1 MRNRINTP
9 FRHVLRATGAAVVG
23 ALVLAGCSS
32 SEPEDQAEEADI
44 TAEAATGGD
53 MTMLMHVPT
62 RSFDPADDNTMAAS
76 GDATR
81 MAAIYD
87 YLFYLDPTTGEVV
100 SQIGESIE
108 PNEDGTVWT
117 LTIKDDVQFSDGT
130 SYDAEAV
137 KFTYEHIAEKGI
149 SSHAEAI
156 GDWSMKVVDP
166 LTLEISLPAPNM
178 HFDRTIAADLPFI
191 ISPEAFEADPDNYA
205 NQPVG
210 AGPYVLD
217 EFVSDNYETYVA
229 NEDYWQS
236 DLPKLD
242 TLRLELVQDPA
253 QRINTIASG
262 DADIQAP
269 SADADLALIDNAT
282 NQGLI
287 VDSLPQ
293 NGGGWIYFN
302 NERPPFDDQRARHAV
317 YLALDRDQLS
327 QVAQGSDQAEGV
339 DTLFIEDSPFHE
351 PDVTFPE
358 PDREAAQELFDEL
371 AAEGKP
377 VSFNY
382 VNMAGDMNS
391 RTAQFIQ
398 AQLSEFENVEV
409 TVDTLDI
416 TAAREQVFME
426 RDYDMSPFPGAYR
439 FPDPEPSLVNLL
451 ATDASFNSTGYSNSE
466 VDKALEAAR
475 ATADVDERK
484 EHYRVVQE
492 HFMEDLPG
500 LFTFKPS
507 ISTIM
512 SDDVTGV
519 KFNSGGVMVWDEIG
533 FKTED

>member
-1 MRNRINTP
+1 MLKGKTSS
-9 FRHVLRATGAAVVG
+9 FRRARCAMSAAVVA
-23 ALVLAGCSS
+23 ALVFTGCAG
-32 SEPEDQAEEADI
+32 SEPEAEADL
-44 TAEAATGGD
+44 TGEAVTGGS

-87 YLFYLDPTTGEVV
+87 YLFYLDPVTGDVV

-108 PNEDGTVWT
+108 SNDDGTVWSI
-117 LTIKDDVQFSDGT
+117 TIKDEVEFSDGT
-130 SYDAEAV
+130 PYNAEAV
-137 KFTYEHIAEKGI
+137 KFTYEHIADKGI

-156 GDWSMKVVDP
+156 ATWDMEVIDP
-166 LTLEISLPAPNM
+166 LTLEVSIPSPNT
-178 HFDRTIAADLPFI
+178 HFDRMIAADLPFI
-191 ISPEAFEADPDNYA
+191 ISPEAFKADPDSYA
-205 NQPVG
+205 SQPVG
-210 AGPYVLD
+210 AGPYMLD

-229 NEDYWQS
+229 NPNYWQS

-242 TLRLELVQDPA
+242 TLRLTLVQDPA
-253 QRINTIASG
+253 QRINTIAAG

-269 SADADLALIDNAT
+269 SADADLALISNAID
-282 NQGLI
+282 QGLV
-287 VDSLPQ
+287 VDSLAQ

-302 NERPPFDDQRARHAV
+302 NERPPFNDQRARRAI
-317 YLALDRDQLS
+317 YLALDREQLS
-327 QVAQGSDQAEGV
+327 QVAQGSDQAEAI

-351 PDVTFPE
+351 PDVTFPKHD
-358 PDREAAQELFDEL
+358 PEAAQELFDEL
-371 AAEGKP
+371 AAEGNP

-398 AQLSEFENVEV
+398 AQLMEFENVEV
-409 TVDTLDI
+409 KVDTLDI
-416 TAAREQVFME
+416 TAARQQVFMD
-426 RDYDMSPFPGAYR
+426 RDYDMSPYPGAYR

-466 VDKALEAAR
+466 VDEALEKAR
-475 ATADVDERK
+475 STADVDARK
-484 EHYRVVQE
+484 EHYRIVQE

-512 SDDVTGV
+512 TNDVTGV
-519 KFNSGGVMVWDEIG
+519 KFTSGGVVVWDEIG
-533 FKTED
+533 FNADQ

>member
-1 MRNRINTP
+1 MLNRKNTP
-9 FRHVLRATGAAVVG
+9 FRHALRAMGAAVVG

-32 SEPEDQAEEADI
+32 SESEAQAEADI
-44 TAEAATGGD
+44 TAEAETGGA

-108 PNEDGTVWT
+108 PNDNGTVWT
-117 LTIKDDVQFSDGT
+117 LAIKDDVQFSDGT

-137 KFTYEHIAEKGI
+137 KFTYEHIAEKEI
-149 SSHAEAI
+149 SPQAEAI
-156 GDWSMKVVDP
+156 RSWKMEVVDP

-269 SADADLALIDNAT
+269 SADAELALIDTAT
-282 NQGLI
+282 NQ
-287 VDSLPQ
+287 
-293 NGGGWIYFN
+293 
-302 NERPPFDDQRARHAV
+302 
-317 YLALDRDQLS
+317 DRTS
-327 QVAQGSDQAEGV
+327 VA
-339 DTLFIEDSPFHE
+339 
-351 PDVTFPE
+351 
-358 PDREAAQELFDEL
+358 
-371 AAEGKP
+371 
-377 VSFNY
+377 
-382 VNMAGDMNS
+382 
-391 RTAQFIQ
+391 
-398 AQLSEFENVEV
+398 
-409 TVDTLDI
+409 
-416 TAAREQVFME
+416 
-426 RDYDMSPFPGAYR
+426 
-439 FPDPEPSLVNLL
+439 
-451 ATDASFNSTGYSNSE
+451 
-466 VDKALEAAR
+466 
-475 ATADVDERK
+475 
-484 EHYRVVQE
+484 
-492 HFMEDLPG
+492 
-500 LFTFKPS
+500 
-507 ISTIM
+507 
-512 SDDVTGV
+512 
-519 KFNSGGVMVWDEIG
+519 
-533 FKTED
+533 

>member
-1 MRNRINTP
+1 MLNRKNTP
-9 FRHVLRATGAAVVG
+9 FRHALRAMGAAVVG

-32 SEPEDQAEEADI
+32 SESEAQAEADI
-44 TAEAATGGD
+44 TAEAETGGA

-108 PNEDGTVWT
+108 PNDNGTVWT
-117 LTIKDDVQFSDGT
+117 LAIKDDVQFSDGT

-137 KFTYEHIAEKGI
+137 KFTYEHIAEKEI
-149 SSHAEAI
+149 SPQAEAI
-156 GDWSMKVVDP
+156 RSWKMEVVDP
-166 LTLEISLPAPNM
+166 LTLQISIPAPNM
-178 HFDRTIAADLPFI
+178 HFDKTIADDLPFI
-191 ISPEAFEADPDNYA
+191 ISPEAFEADPENYPS
-205 NQPVG
+205 QPVG

-229 NEDYWQS
+229 NENYWQS

-242 TLRLELVQDPA
+242 TLRLDLVQDPA
-253 QRINTIASG
+253 QRINTIASE

-282 NQGLI
+282 DQGLV

-327 QVAQGSDQAEGV
+327 QVAQGSDQAESV
-339 DTLFIEDSPFHE
+339 DTFFIEDSPFHE
-351 PDVTFPE
+351 PDATFPE
-358 PDREAAQELFDEL
+358 QDREAAQELFDEL
-371 AAEGKP
+371 AAEGNP

-391 RTAQFIQ
+391 RAAQFIQ
-398 AQLSEFENVEV
+398 AQLLEFENVEV

-426 RDYDMSPFPGAYR
+426 RDYDMSPYPGAYR

-451 ATDASFNSTGYSNSE
+451 STDASFNSTGYSNSE
-466 VDKALEAAR
+466 VDEALEAAR

-484 EHYRVVQE
+484 EHYSVVQE
-492 HFMEDLPG
+492 QFMEDLPG

-512 SDDVTGV
+512 TDDVTGV
-519 KFNSGGVMVWDEIG
+519 KFNSGGVVVWDEIG